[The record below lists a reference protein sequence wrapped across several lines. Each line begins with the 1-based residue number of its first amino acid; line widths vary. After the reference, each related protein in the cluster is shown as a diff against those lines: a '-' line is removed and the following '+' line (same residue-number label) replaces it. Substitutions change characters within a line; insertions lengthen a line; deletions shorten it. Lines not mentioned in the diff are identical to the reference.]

1 MANRPRNKTSGR
13 TQTAAATKARSKPVA
28 EPPRISATKDGG
40 VSGANRRE
48 RKEEARRQ
56 REALLRKQARR
67 RVLRIAG
74 MVTAAVVALAV
85 VLVLWHPWSKAP
97 PKVINQAELPGLM
110 TGTDTSSWTANT
122 DQLGARLQELGLPE
136 LGAEQLAYHIHQNL
150 NLFIDGN
157 QVQIPANIG
166 IAGASE
172 LAVIHVHPDSA
183 GGSDNVIHIESPE
196 QKLFTL
202 GDFFGV
208 WGLKFTAT
216 SIGGYTNGGGKT
228 VQVYVDGQRYE
239 GNPTQLPL
247 ANHEVLTV
255 AFGTQQELPKPIPS
269 TFDWT
274 NSSAGG

>member
-1 MANRPRNKTSGR
+1 MANRPRNRSSGR
-13 TQTAAATKARSKPVA
+13 SQSAAATKTRGKEAPQ
-28 EPPRISATKDGG
+28 PPRVSATKEGG
-40 VSGANRRE
+40 VSGANRKE

-67 RVLRIAG
+67 RYLRLGG

-85 VLVLWHPWSKAP
+85 VLVLWHPWSKPAP
-97 PKVINQAELPGLM
+97 KPINQSALPGLI
-110 TGTDTSSWTANT
+110 TSRDTSSWTANT
-122 DQLGARLQELGLPE
+122 DQLEGRLTILGLPE

-150 NLFIDGN
+150 NLYIDGK

-166 IAGASE
+166 IAGANE

-196 QKLFTL
+196 QKLFSL

-208 WGLKFTAT
+208 WGLKFTPT
-216 SIGGYTNGGGKT
+216 SIGGYTDGSGRTLQVFLDGKKFT
-228 VQVYVDGQRYE
+228 
-239 GNPTQLPL
+239 GNPTTLPL

-255 AFGTQQELPKPIPS
+255 AFGTEAQLPNPIPS
-269 TFDWT
+269 TFDWA